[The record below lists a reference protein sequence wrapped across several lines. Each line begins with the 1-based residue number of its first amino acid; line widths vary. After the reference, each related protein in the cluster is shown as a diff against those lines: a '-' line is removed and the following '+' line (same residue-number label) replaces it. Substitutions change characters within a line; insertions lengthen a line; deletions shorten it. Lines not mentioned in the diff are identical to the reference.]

1 MAVETKTMICPL
13 CSTTCGLEISH
24 DDRSVQEVRGAKDD
38 TFSKGYIC
46 PKGVAIKE
54 LDADPDRLRAPM
66 IRRGTEWHEVSW
78 DEAFAEIDR
87 KFTRIIEEHGRNALG
102 AYIGN
107 PAGKN
112 IGFATLGIALLK
124 AMGTTNVFTAS
135 TVDQMPKQL
144 SSAWMFGTPASTPV
158 PDLSRCEYLIVL
170 GANPIVSG
178 GSMMVAP
185 NVGEYLKGIQAR
197 GGKIVVIDPA
207 YTKTAAMA
215 DEHFFIR
222 PGTDALFLLAMV
234 HTLFEENLVSL
245 GPLEAHCNGIGEI
258 EQLAKEFTPESVS
271 DECGITAEDIRKIT
285 REFAASPAAAMHARM
300 GTCTQEFGTLASWLP
315 DVIHVLTGNLDR
327 PGGAMFPLAALGS
340 ANTKGTPGSGRAFK
354 TGRRKSRVSGYDEVM
369 GEFPSASMAEEID
382 TPGDGQIR
390 GLFTY
395 CGNPVLSNPN
405 GDRIAAALE
414 SLEFLVSCDIYLNET
429 TRHAHVILPGLSH
442 LECSQFQF
450 SAQLSTRNVAR
461 YSPPVFDVPEGQQPD
476 WKTVLRLA
484 GIFALKGSDP
494 DLAALDDEAITGMIE
509 QETRQETS
517 PIHGRDTSDILAA
530 LSPWCGPER
539 VLDLKLRTGPRGD
552 GFGANSEG
560 LTLQKLIDQP
570 EGIDFGPLQPR
581 IPEMLR
587 TPSGKIELTPEPILA
602 DIPRLRARQKR
613 ANGEL
618 LLINRRHMRSNNSWM
633 HNIPLLVSGKPRCT
647 LLIHPHD
654 AAAAG
659 IEGNDTVRV
668 SSQKGALNIVAEIT
682 EDIMPG
688 VVSIPHGWGH
698 DVKESRME
706 VAEAHA
712 GVNCNVLGDERALDV
727 PSGNASL
734 FGVPV
739 KIESAMN
746 SA

>member
-1 MAVETKTMICPL
+1 L
-13 CSTTCGLEISH
+13 
-24 DDRSVQEVRGAKDD
+24 
-38 TFSKGYIC
+38 FSKGYIC

-54 LDADPDRLRAPM
+54 LDADADRLRTPL
-66 IRRGTEWHEVSW
+66 IRRGTEWEEASW
-78 DEAFAEIDR
+78 DEAFEEIDR
-87 KFTRIIEEHGRNALG
+87 NFSRIIDEHGRNSLG

-112 IGFATLGIALLK
+112 IGFATLGLSLLK
-124 AMGTTNVFTAS
+124 AMGSPNVFTAS

-158 PDLSRCEYLIVL
+158 PDLSRCQHLIVL

-185 NVGEYLKGIQAR
+185 GVGDYLKGIQTR

-207 YTKTAAMA
+207 YTRTAAMA
-215 DEHFFIR
+215 DEHYFIR
-222 PGTDALFLLAMV
+222 PGTDAFFLLAMV
-234 HTLFEENLVSL
+234 HVLFEEGLISL
-245 GPLEAHCNGIGEI
+245 GPLEPHCNGISEI
-258 EQLAKEFTPESVS
+258 EHLATDFSPESVA
-271 DECGITAEDIRKIT
+271 DTCGVSAEAIRHIV
-285 REFAASPAAAMHARM
+285 REFAASPSAAMHARM

-340 ANTKGTPGSGRAFK
+340 ANSKGTPGTGREFK
-354 TGRRKSRVSGYDEVM
+354 TGRRTSRVSGYDEVM

-382 TPGDGQIR
+382 TPGEGQIR

-414 SLEFLVSCDIYLNET
+414 SVEFMVSCDIYLNET
-429 TRHAHVILPGLSH
+429 TRYADVILPGLSH

-461 YSPPVFDVPEGQQPD
+461 YSPPVFDVPEGQQAE
-476 WKTVLRLA
+476 WKTVLQLA
-484 GIFALKGSDP
+484 GIFAGKGSNADI
-494 DLAALDDEAITGMIE
+494 AALDDEAVTKMIE
-509 QETRQETS
+509 QESRLETS
-517 PIHGRDTSDILAA
+517 PIHGRDTSDILAE
-530 LSPWCGPER
+530 LSSSRGPER
-539 VLDLKLRTGPRGD
+539 VLDLKLRTGPYGD
-552 GFGANSEG
+552 GFGANPDG
-560 LTLQKLIDQP
+560 LTLEKLVAHP
-570 EGIDFGPLQPR
+570 EGVDFGPLQPR
-581 IPEMLR
+581 IPEVLR
-587 TPSGKIELTPEPILA
+587 TPSGKIELAPKPILA
-602 DIPRLRARQKR
+602 DIPRLRARRER

-647 LLIHPHD
+647 LLLNPHD

-659 IEGNDTVRV
+659 IAEKDIVRV
-668 SSQKGALNIVAEIT
+668 SSNKGALNIIAEIT
-682 EDIMPG
+682 DDIMPG

-698 DVKESRME
+698 DAKESRME

-712 GVNCNVLGDERALDV
+712 GVNCNILGDERALDV

-739 KIESAMN
+739 MIEPVVN
-746 SA
+746 SV